1 MIASATKR
9 PLTIYSG
16 KQVRDVLFIEDLLDA
31 FEAIALNRELARGTI
46 YNMGGSSENTC
57 G

>member
-1 MIASATKR
+1 
-9 PLTIYSG
+9 
-16 KQVRDVLFIEDLLDA
+16 VRDVLFIEDLLDA